1 MNHKTG
7 AVENHNFTA
16 QDRLFLDANI
26 WLYLHSPKQYK
37 ASWVNIY
44 SNAFNRLLKANSRIY
59 IDVLV
64 LSEFINSYARLKW
77 SLVRRHY
84 RTFKTFRNSADFKPV
99 AQDIVND
106 VKQIMNHCSRL
117 ESGFATV
124 AMESLLAE
132 YAEGN
137 ADFNDQVITEL
148 CKRNGFTLITH
159 DSDFRTQDIPILTA
173 NPSLLQR

>member
-84 RTFKTFRNSADFKPV
+84 RTFKAFRNSPDFKPI

-106 VKQIMNHCSRL
+106 VKQIMNHCSRI

-124 AMESLLAE
+124 NMDNLLAE
-132 YAEGN
+132 YADGN

-148 CKRNGFTLITH
+148 CKSNGLTLITH
-159 DSDFRTQDIPILTA
+159 DSDFRTQDISILTA
-173 NPSLLQR
+173 NPSLLRR

>member
-1 MNHKTG
+1 MNYKTG

-84 RTFKTFRNSADFKPV
+84 RTFKAFRNSPDFKPI

-106 VKQIMNHCSRL
+106 VKQIMNHCSRI

-124 AMESLLAE
+124 NMDNLLAE
-132 YAEGN
+132 YADGN

-148 CKRNGFTLITH
+148 CKSNGLTLITH
-159 DSDFRTQDIPILTA
+159 DSDFRTQDISILTA
-173 NPSLLQR
+173 NPALLRR

>member
-26 WLYLHSPKQYK
+26 WMYLHGPQKQRGY
-37 ASWVNIY
+37 WRRTYTPVL
-44 SNAFNRLLKANSRIY
+44 NRILKAGSQIY

-64 LSEFINSYARLKW
+64 LSEFINRYARLEW
-77 SLVRRHY
+77 ELSQPPRRM
-84 RTFKTFRNSADFKPV
+84 FKAFRNSPDFKPI

-106 VKQIMNHCSRL
+106 VKQIMNHCSRI
-117 ESGFATV
+117 ESGFATLD
-124 AMESLLAE
+124 MDNLLAE
-132 YAEGN
+132 YADGN

-148 CKRNGFTLITH
+148 CKSNGLTLITH
-159 DSDFRTQDIPILTA
+159 DSDFRTQDISILTA
-173 NPSLLQR
+173 NPSLLRR

>member
-1 MNHKTG
+1 MNYKIE

-64 LSEFINSYARLKW
+64 LSEFINRYARLEW
-77 SLVRRHY
+77 ELSPPPH
-84 RTFKTFRNSADFKPV
+84 RTFKAFRNSPDFKPI

-106 VKQIMNHCSRL
+106 VKQIMNHCSRI
-117 ESGFATV
+117 ESGFATLD
-124 AMESLLAE
+124 MDILLAE
-132 YAEGN
+132 YGAGN
-137 ADFNDQVITEL
+137 SDFNNQVITEL
-148 CKRNGFTLITH
+148 CKDNGLTLITH
-159 DSDFRTQDIPILTA
+159 DSDFRTQDIAILTA
-173 NPSLLQR
+173 NPALLRS

>member
-1 MNHKTG
+1 MNYKTG
-7 AVENHNFTA
+7 AVENHNFTV

-137 ADFNDQVITEL
+137 ADFNDQVITAL
-148 CKRNGFTLITH
+148 CKRNGLTLITH

>member
-1 MNHKTG
+1 MNHKTR

-26 WLYLHSPKQYK
+26 WLYLHGPQKQRGY
-37 ASWVNIY
+37 WRRIY
-44 SNAFNRLLKANSRIY
+44 TPVFNRILKAGSRIY

-64 LSEFINSYARLKW
+64 LSEFINRYARLEW
-77 SLVRRHY
+77 ELSPSPRRP
-84 RTFKTFRNSADFKPV
+84 FKTFRNSADFKPI
-99 AQDIVND
+99 AQDIVDD

-137 ADFNDQVITEL
+137 ADFNDQVITAL
-148 CKRNGFTLITH
+148 CKRNRLTLITH
-159 DSDFRTQDIPILTA
+159 DSDFRAQDIPILTA